1 MQKYK
6 NQREEEQ
13 KQKEIEKEMAKCP
26 PGTRRMPTPERLQI
40 LNDLNQT
47 RKQLEGELMKFP
59 ISMKTMAIQKRKAE
73 LEEQV
78 LKIEASIKTFSKDT
92 VYVGI

>member
-1 MQKYK
+1 
-6 NQREEEQ
+6 
-13 KQKEIEKEMAKCP
+13 
-26 PGTRRMPTPERLQI
+26 MPTPERLQI

>member
-1 MQKYK
+1 
-6 NQREEEQ
+6 
-13 KQKEIEKEMAKCP
+13 
-26 PGTRRMPTPERLQI
+26 
-40 LNDLNQT
+40 
-47 RKQLEGELMKFP
+47 MKFP

-78 LKIEASIKTFSKDT
+78 VKIENSIKTFSKDT